1 MTEDLKF
8 YKFIIF
14 LNRLKDEIR
23 YRGVKNMKGDNTAA
37 HTWRLTMM
45 VLFSSEMYKIKINIL
60 KAIKIALVHDLVEI
74 IAKDTPRSDRI
85 KKNITDDEIRKKEII
100 AIKKIKKLAP
110 KKIGQE
116 LEELW
121 QEYEQRKTKEARIVS
136 SLDKMEGLM
145 NFFEKG
151 KPAKYYSDY
160 IATYANKYFKDTPE
174 LKKLYPHLHKEM
186 KASYLKNNIE
196 WKKEYE
202 NIQ

>member
-8 YKFIIF
+8 YNFIIF
-14 LNRLKDEIR
+14 LNKLKEEKR
-23 YRGVKNMKGDNTAA
+23 YGGVKNMKGDNTAD
-37 HTWRLTMM
+37 HTWRVTMM
-45 VLFSSEMYKIKINIL
+45 VVLASEMYKIKINLL
-60 KAIKIALVHDLVEI
+60 KAIKMALVHDLVEI
-74 IAKDTPRSDRI
+74 IAKDTPRSDRV
-85 KKNITDDEIRKKEII
+85 KKNITDDEIRKKETL

-110 KKIGQE
+110 KKIGQD
-116 LEELW
+116 LEDLW

-174 LKKLYPHLHKEM
+174 LKRLYPHLHNEM
-186 KASYLKNNIE
+186 KASYKKNGIE

-202 NIQ
+202 KI